1 MNINLGSNVT
11 SITITEEMT
20 ETKEYPELGT
30 YKEVTIEINSEGDNV
45 ILTCYP
51 QKEDFKIERI
61 ER

>member
-20 ETKEYPELGT
+20 STDHYPELGT